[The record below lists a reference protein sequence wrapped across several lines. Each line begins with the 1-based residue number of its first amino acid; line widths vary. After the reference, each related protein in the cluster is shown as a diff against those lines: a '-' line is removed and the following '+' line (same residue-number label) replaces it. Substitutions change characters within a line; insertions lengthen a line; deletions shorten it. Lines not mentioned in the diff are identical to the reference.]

1 MTTMTRYPAATMAP
15 EIFAWLESAMPFSG
29 WRSVPVEE
37 YSDERGYVLRA
48 ELPDRNP
55 EKDISV
61 TVADGALTI
70 AAKREQPSTRASR
83 ANSATAAC
91 PARSHC
97 PPASGGR
104 GERELQQW
112 NPGDPCADREVLDA
126 APGAGFVHRQE
137 VVG

>member
-1 MTTMTRYPAATMAP
+1 MTTMTRYPGSTMAP

-70 AAKREQPSTRASR
+70 AAQREQAKHEGQQSEFRYGGVSRTVSLPAGVKADEVSASYSNGILEIHVPIERSST
-83 ANSATAAC
+83 
-91 PARSHC
+91 P
-97 PPASGGR
+97 
-104 GERELQQW
+104 
-112 NPGDPCADREVLDA
+112 
-126 APGAGFVHRQE
+126 HR
-137 VVG
+137 VPVSFTDKK